1 MVQLHFALI
10 DLQTK
15 FLKDEDETYS
25 GEVLLKVI
33 KTRFFNSLEATL
45 FLTILV
51 DMNANTSNL

>member
-33 KTRFFNSLEATL
+33 KTRFNSLEATL